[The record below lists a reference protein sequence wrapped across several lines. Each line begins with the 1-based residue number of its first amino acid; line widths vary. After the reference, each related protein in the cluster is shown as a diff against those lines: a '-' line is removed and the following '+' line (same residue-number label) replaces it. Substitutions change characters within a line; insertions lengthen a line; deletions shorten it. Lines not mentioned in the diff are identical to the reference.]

1 MTSVWPVIVTRDRP
15 AELAEQVARLLP
27 QLQGSERVVVVVD
40 GCAET
45 ADLELLDNERVV
57 CLRMRS
63 HMVDAIL
70 RHFGPDVG
78 RRIGVAQVP
87 PDAVVC
93 KIDDHDYAEPGLLRE
108 LRRTFADPD
117 VVTAYCDVYL
127 QRVLAGS
134 DVEAVRSAHGDEAA
148 EGVAALEAEQQRAL
162 CEPTVKRKDEAPYC
176 GTGHLG
182 YGMSAYRKWA
192 YDLVGGQPLDYAPVN
207 DYALL
212 CMIEQL
218 LPGSTAHIR
227 LPLVTVVEGGAG
239 FSGSR
244 EAERQRRTADVA
256 TIGLRGGFDLPYRA
270 EARPVLGA
278 QPEPAPPRPMGHAV
292 PALHEGDAALAPTG
306 AREPVVPASVP
317 TGARVGIISKVLG
330 PGYGGGELSML
341 AIIRGLAAHG
351 MDVYVFYE
359 QDGGPEPFT
368 DPSFTPHK
376 VQPLTVEH
384 LLPPMQAAGLNVALV
399 TGRDAV
405 EGVRAC
411 EQAGVP
417 AVLHIPYWWNLIL
430 VTPGGIDALHKRP
443 IPRDY
448 VDRAGVE
455 VLGRAQAV
463 VVNSE
468 WTAEVVEG
476 TLQRTPD
483 VVCYPTIDADAV
495 VPVDAPPVSERR
507 FVTCTTCEPMK
518 GADTFV
524 AMAQRCP
531 DVEFLLLT
539 GQESHHK
546 GAAPIIAR
554 ARTFENVTVE
564 TGWVADMR
572 TVYART
578 RCLFIGTRT
587 AESFCRAAAEARA
600 CGIPLLTTDA
610 GNLSRIN
617 GVGAGVM
624 LGRTATGEAFARALR
639 GLLGLD
645 GGVPPEVNRD
655 RKWCIDHTDRVAAL
669 LEDTR
674 HMSEVA
680 IIDSTAPGLHTACA
694 QFRDTLG
701 VHVLDRCDAPACEQY
716 VLLVGN
722 ARLHATMLQPGN
734 GPAAV
739 LWHSHMAQMDMNRH
753 ELELMLPLMRKILA
767 TEHVTLCMTSEP
779 DALALRACMGQQVRW
794 LPVPFTV
801 PDRVDLPDA
810 DGDAARRVFIP
821 GPYHERKNVAAAL
834 LAIREVEGIPVF
846 TGFVRRHRPVLDAAH
861 ALCGVVHM
869 EPCPE
874 AADVLALAASCR
886 AAVCVSLAETF
897 CYAAAECVG
906 VGTPT
911 VWWQGIPA
919 LRSDVSSLEV
929 RDPTDVGQI
938 AACLRTALGDGGTL
952 VSRQREALVALCK
965 ARAKI
970 TRQTLR
976 EMIHAGQ

>member
-15 AELAEQVARLLP
+15 HELIEQVSRLLP

-40 GCAET
+40 GCEET
-45 ADLELLDNERVV
+45 RRAITCPLFDPRVLPITLV
-57 CLRMRS
+57 AS
-63 HMVDAIL
+63 V
-70 RHFGPDVG
+70 GPDVG

-93 KIDDHDYAEPGLLRE
+93 KIDDHDYAEPGLLTHVRDAF
-108 LRRTFADPD
+108 TDPG

-134 DVEAVRSAHGDEAA
+134 DVTAVRAELGDEAA
-148 EGVAALEAEQQRAL
+148 EGVAALEAQQHRAL
-162 CEPTVKRKDEAPYC
+162 CERTVKRKDDGPYC

-182 YGMSAYRKWA
+182 YGLSAYRKWA

-218 LPGSTAHIR
+218 LPDSACHIP
-227 LPLVTVVEGGAG
+227 LPLVTVIEDGNG
-239 FSGSR
+239 FSSAR
-244 EAERQRRTADVA
+244 KTERLRRTVDVA
-256 TIGLRGGFDLPYRA
+256 NTGLRGGFPLPYRA

-278 QPEPAPPRPMGHAV
+278 QPQIAPAPPRSTAHAV
-292 PALHEGDAALAPTG
+292 PALHDGDAPLAPTG
-306 AREPVVPASVP
+306 SREPLVPASAP
-317 TGARVGIISKVLG
+317 TGARVGIVSKVLG

-351 MDVYVFYE
+351 MDVHVFYE
-359 QDGGPEPFT
+359 QDGGAQPFT
-368 DPSFTPHK
+368 DPSFTAHK
-376 VQPLTVEH
+376 VDPLTVEH
-384 LLPPMQAAGLNVALV
+384 LIPPMQAAGLNVALV

-405 EGVRAC
+405 EGVMAC
-411 EQAGVP
+411 EAVGVP

-430 VTPGGIDALHKRP
+430 VTPGGIDAMHKRP
-443 IPRDY
+443 IPSSY
-448 VDRAGVE
+448 VDRPGVE

-476 TLQRTPD
+476 TLDRTPD

-507 FVTCTTCEPMK
+507 YVTCPTCEPAK

-531 DVEFLLLT
+531 DVEFLLLA
-539 GQESHHK
+539 GQAAHHR
-546 GAAPIIAR
+546 GAAKLVAQAEALP
-554 ARTFENVTVE
+554 NVTVRSE
-564 TGWVADMR
+564 WVQDMR
-572 TVYART
+572 EVYAET
-578 RCLFIGTRT
+578 RCLFIGTKT

-600 CGIPLLTTDA
+600 CGIPLLTTNA

-617 GVGAGVM
+617 GEGAGVM
-624 LGRTATGEAFARALR
+624 LGRTATGEAFAKALR

-645 GGVPPEVNRD
+645 GGPPPKVSAS

-680 IIDSTAPGLHTACA
+680 IVDSTAPGLHTACA

-701 VHVLDRCDAPACEQY
+701 VHVLKTCEAPACQQY
-716 VLLVGN
+716 ALLIGN
-722 ARLHATMLQPGN
+722 ARLHGPMLRPEN

-753 ELELMLPLMRKILA
+753 ELQLLLPLMRKVLA
-767 TEHVTLCMTSEP
+767 TDHVTLCMTSEP
-779 DALALRACMGQQVRW
+779 DALALRACMGEQVRW

-801 PDRVDLPDA
+801 PERVDLPDA
-810 DGDAARRVFIP
+810 DGDASRRVFIP
-821 GPYHERKNVAAAL
+821 GPYHPRKNVGAAL
-834 LAIREVEGIPVF
+834 LAIREAGGIPVF
-846 TGFVRRHRPVLDAAH
+846 TGLARRHRDVLDAAH
-861 ALCGVVHM
+861 ALCGEVHM
-869 EPCPE
+869 EPCAE

-886 AAVCVSLAETF
+886 ATVCVSLAETF
-897 CYAAAECVG
+897 CYAAAECVA

-919 LRSDVSSLEV
+919 MRSDVSVLEV
-929 RDPTDVGQI
+929 TDPTDVGQI
-938 AACLRTALGDGGTL
+938 ADRLRTALGDGGTL
-952 VSRQREALVALCK
+952 AARQREALVALC
-965 ARAKI
+965 ATRAKI

-976 EMIHAGQ
+976 EMIHAGR